1 MQSGI
6 QALTCYLVVVSGI
19 SNDGQQPCFSVP
31 VRVETVER
39 PEGSLVCVLND
50 IFGIVLIPGHPSRK
64 VVGCVEMRKNRALE
78 TRDLVVV
85 QSSHNLHPDF
95 NDGL

>member
-1 MQSGI
+1 MASSH
-6 QALTCYLVVVSGI
+6 AFPF
-19 SNDGQQPCFSVP
+19 PCGSK
-31 VRVETVER
+31 TVER

-64 VVGCVEMRKNRALE
+64 VVGCVEMWKNRALE